1 MSARTPA
8 AWTIGHST
16 LRIDEFIARLTDC
29 RIEAL
34 ADVRR
39 FPGSRKHPQFN
50 ADALA
55 RALHEAAI
63 RYVAFPELGGRRRA
77 RPDSRNVAWRNES
90 FRGYADY
97 METAGF
103 RAGFKRL
110 EALSKEKRTAIMCAE
125 GLWWRCHRALISD
138 VLKAEGFDVRH
149 IMPNGAAA
157 EHPFTAAARVSGGRV
172 FYGPGDDLLSAGA

>member
-1 MSARTPA
+1 MSVHTQE

-16 LRIDEFIARLTDC
+16 RPIGEFIALLAHH

-55 RALHEAAI
+55 RSLQEKKI
-63 RYVAFPELGGRRRA
+63 RYVALPELGGRRRS
-77 RPDSRNVAWRNES
+77 RPGSRNLAWRNES

-97 METAGF
+97 METPEF
-103 RAGFKRL
+103 RAGLKRL
-110 EALSKEKRTAIMCAE
+110 VELVQQKRTAIMCAE

-138 VLKAEGFDVRH
+138 ALKSEGFEVCH
-149 IMPNGAAA
+149 ILPDGKVA
-157 EHPFTAAARVSGGRV
+157 EHPYTSAAMIVDGRLS
-172 FYGPGDDLLSAGA
+172 YGASSYDIF

>member
-1 MSARTPA
+1 MSVPA
-8 AWTIGHST
+8 VWTIGHST
-16 LRIDEFIARLTDC
+16 LPIDEFIGRLAQH
-29 RIEAL
+29 RIETL

-55 RALHEAAI
+55 RSLQENKI
-63 RYVAFPELGGRRRA
+63 RYVALPELGGRRRA

-97 METAGF
+97 METREF
-103 RAGFKRL
+103 RAGLRRL
-110 EALSKEKRTAIMCAE
+110 VELLEDRRTAIMCAE

-149 IMPNGAAA
+149 VMPDGKVVAHPYSSAAMVVDGRLSYGASS
-157 EHPFTAAARVSGGRV
+157 FDI
-172 FYGPGDDLLSAGA
+172 F

>member
-1 MSARTPA
+1 MPTTRPLT

-16 LRIDEFIARLTDC
+16 LPIEEFLARLASD

-50 ADALA
+50 AEALA
-55 RALHEAAI
+55 RSLRESSIQYLAL
-63 RYVAFPELGGRRRA
+63 PELGGRRRA

-97 METAGF
+97 METGEF
-103 RAGFKRL
+103 RAGLARL
-110 EALSKEKRTAIMCAE
+110 LECAEARRTAYMCAE
-125 GLWWRCHRALISD
+125 GPWWRCHRALISD
-138 VLKAEGFDVRH
+138 ALKSAGVEVRH
-149 IMPNGAAA
+149 ILPDGKTV
-157 EHPFTAAARVSGGRV
+157 EHPYTSAAILVDGKLS
-172 FYGPGDDLLSAGA
+172 YGASSFDIF